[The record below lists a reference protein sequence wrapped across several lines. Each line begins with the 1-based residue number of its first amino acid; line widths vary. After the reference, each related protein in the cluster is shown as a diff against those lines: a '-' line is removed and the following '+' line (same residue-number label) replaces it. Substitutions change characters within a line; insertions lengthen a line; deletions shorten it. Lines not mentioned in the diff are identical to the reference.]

1 MPWIGILRVREGE
14 GGRRKPGNALE
25 EEARDQGKRW
35 LEVKTVAKN
44 KVRWRSFVKALC
56 CTLE

>member
-1 MPWIGILRVREGE
+1 MKKMPWIGILSVRGE
-14 GGRRKPGNALE
+14 VGRRTPGNAV

-35 LEVKTVAKN
+35 QEVKVLGKN

-56 CTLE
+56 ST